1 MEVAICAIVR
11 LENKYIKEW
20 IDYHLSI
27 GFSHIYLYD
36 NNREGEERIADVVD
50 TDICYKE
57 SVTIIPFHHE
67 HMYPQMRAYND
78 CWNHYMFD
86 WILYIDIDEFFT
98 FGKKWTEEHNI
109 QQFVHKYEQNGDAI
123 LLNWMCYGDNGHLVY
138 SDSPLTQRFSKP
150 LPLLLSATN
159 MWGKQPIN
167 GHVKTLVR
175 HDCDFQV
182 CNPHVG
188 SGNYRVCNADG
199 IEVNNEAWQSSQTYG
214 NAYLRHYYTKTIQE
228 YVEHK
233 VKRGLAD
240 RTTDRTYPLADFFMC
255 NRITFRKLYY
265 YRKYKKSLGINRRER
280 TYSWWMKMLVKHSLS
295 RYIIDIKAYIRYA
308 GFSY

>member
-1 MEVAICAIVR
+1 MNISICAIAR

-20 IDYHLSI
+20 VDYHLSI
-27 GFSHIYLYD
+27 GFAHVYLYD
-36 NNREGEERIADVVD
+36 NNRDGEERIFNVID
-50 TDICYKE
+50 TDGKYHN
-57 SVTIIPFHHE
+57 SVTIIPFHHVSLW
-67 HMYPQMRAYND
+67 PQMQAYAD
-78 CWNHYMFD
+78 CWKRFKFD
-86 WILYIDIDEFFT
+86 WMLFIDADEFFT
-98 FGKKWTEEHNI
+98 FGKDWKEVHNI
-109 QQFVHKYEQNGDAI
+109 QPFVHKYEKDWDAI

-138 SDSPLTQRFSKP
+138 SDSPLTKRFSKP

-167 GHVKTLVR
+167 GHVKTIVR

-182 CNPHVG
+182 SNPHVG
-188 SGNYRVCNADG
+188 TGNYRVCNADG
-199 IEVNNEAWQSSQTYG
+199 IEVKNEPWQSVQTYR

-240 RTTDRTYPLADFFMC
+240 RTAVRTYPLADFFMC
-255 NRITFRKLYY
+255 NKITLRKLYY
-265 YRKYKKSLGINRRER
+265 YRQYKKSLGITRKEKSF
-280 TYSWWMKMLVKHSLS
+280 SWWLKMIVKHTLFH
-295 RYIIDIKAYIRYA
+295 YVIEIKAYIRYA